1 MKIRLIYALLAL
13 LVVSSCGTISVTKRY
28 HNRGFH
34 LDLSRGG
41 NDNQVA
47 KASVKKRSIKA
58 EAATPVVA
66 EIEESSEIVTTE
78 VGNIESANTSVSS
91 IPADVKETK
100 ANNHAV
106 KSKTSVKIAGLL
118 KSAIKS
124 ETGIMKTAAKS
135 VKAKELK
142 DAPDGT
148 VMWILYLILCFII
161 PPLAYYLIT
170 RETDAL
176 FWICL
181 ICFLLWG
188 SYFVGIKFG
197 LLGLISVIIAL
208 LALLGS

>member
-47 KASVKKRSIKA
+47 KTSVKKRSIKA
-58 EAATPVVA
+58 EAANPVVA

-78 VGNIESANTSVSS
+78 GGNIESANTSVSS
-91 IPADVKETK
+91 TPADVNETK
-100 ANNHAV
+100 ANSHVV
-106 KSKTSVKIAGLL
+106 KSKTNVKIAKLL
-118 KSAIKS
+118 KSALKPQKEIV
-124 ETGIMKTAAKS
+124 KTAAKS
-135 VKAKELK
+135 VKTKEHK

-188 SYFVGIKFG
+188 SYFVGVKLG